1 MLFLIRFLSAIAFYI
16 CIVISNQYGV
26 ISTTIFTM
34 GHRSLLFFSP
44 YLSKSFKNYDGV
56 VSLAIAAIGVFFLL
70 LFKWTVLGVIFI
82 AFGLSTHGFIIKSI
96 AADSAENSG
105 RNKIA
110 INFGNIGAGLILLL
124 INNNE
129 YFSLLI
135 TMTIL
140 MMATFISYVSF
151 SSIKHRKEVAPLT
164 FNAIKENKSLYFIW
178 LCFGIA
184 IGIRVFGLYIIMPE
198 YLINT
203 LGELPA
209 WYGLTLMLYGG
220 FVILT
225 QYYVIIR
232 RGKVSLYISMLALAI
247 SCVIMSI
254 PSFFKI
260 ETLSGALI
268 WVTCLALEE
277 VFTPYI
283 DCHASKTNTLLVK
296 ELAIGLGGALCA
308 LLTHTFFCIELLGKI
323 AILCLV
329 IGMTVLYYSK
339 NRTV

>member
-1 MLFLIRFLSAIAFYI
+1 M
-16 CIVISNQYGV
+16 
-26 ISTTIFTM
+26 
-34 GHRSLLFFSP
+34 FFSP

-56 VSLAIAAIGVFFLL
+56 VSLAISAIGVFFLL
-70 LFKWTVLGVIFI
+70 LFKWNVLGVIFI

-105 RNKIA
+105 KNKIA
-110 INFGNIGAGLILLL
+110 INFCNIGAGLIL
-124 INNNE
+124 
-129 YFSLLI
+129 LLI

-178 LCFGIA
+178 LCFGMA

-308 LLTHTFFCIELLGKI
+308 LLTHTFFCIEFLGKT

-339 NRTV
+339 HRTV

>member
-1 MLFLIRFLSAIAFYI
+1 MNRLFLIRFLSAIAFYI

-26 ISTTIFTM
+26 IATTIFTM

-56 VSLAIAAIGVFFLL
+56 VSLAISAIGVFFLL
-70 LFKWTVLGVIFI
+70 LFKWNVLGVIFI

-105 RNKIA
+105 KNKIA
-110 INFGNIGAGLILLL
+110 INFCNIGAGLIL
-124 INNNE
+124 
-129 YFSLLI
+129 LLI

-178 LCFGIA
+178 LCFGMA

-308 LLTHTFFCIELLGKI
+308 LLTHTFFCIEFLGKT

-339 NRTV
+339 HRTV